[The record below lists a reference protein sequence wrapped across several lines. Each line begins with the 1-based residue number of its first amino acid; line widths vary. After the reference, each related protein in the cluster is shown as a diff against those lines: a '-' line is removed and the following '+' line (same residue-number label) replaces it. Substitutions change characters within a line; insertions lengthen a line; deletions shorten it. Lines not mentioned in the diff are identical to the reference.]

1 MNNRRLT
8 RVSNGRQLVI
18 AMGAAL
24 TLMIPSIT
32 AITADADEATGTEVS
47 FSMYAPSVEDVT
59 SIGDVT
65 YVTFDNGQSVEL
77 NAQDFAAW
85 TDTQQAI
92 AYYNGHIQVGGGP
105 ITQGYD
111 EKVGLC
117 GKSWVQIEAKEWGS
131 RWQSF
136 WGVETWFGFS
146 DASTSVRYDDQW
158 GTSHQYGAGGAN
170 RKRTWNYAGA
180 SGGPGV
186 VIMTMEPWSWA
197 MDNVQ
202 GFCYSYSPSTTTY
215 VW

>member
-136 WGVETWFGFS
+136 WGLRHGLGSRTHLRVLGTTISG
-146 DASTSVRYDDQW
+146 APATSMVPAVQIESGRGITLVR
-158 GTSHQYGAGGAN
+158 AA
-170 RKRTWNYAGA
+170 A
-180 SGGPGV
+180 
-186 VIMTMEPWSWA
+186 
-197 MDNVQ
+197 Q
-202 GFCYSYSPSTTTY
+202 GSSS
-215 VW
+215 